1 MLTDDALHS
10 LFHTL
15 YFKELSSGDEFV
27 QSLWRRIFPTT
38 SQMLRTIGLD
48 ECVAVGAGESGD
60 GKLKRSEIARLENV
74 IHETVPELRRETAP
88 LRAGDDRKEEKET
101 WCVC

>member
-1 MLTDDALHS
+1 MLTDDALNS

-15 YFKELSSGDEFV
+15 YLKELSGGDEFV

-48 ECVAVGAGESGD
+48 ECVAVGAG
-60 GKLKRSEIARLENV
+60 
-74 IHETVPELRRETAP
+74 RRGE
-88 LRAGDDRKEEKET
+88 R
-101 WCVC
+101 

>member
-1 MLTDDALHS
+1 MRRRNKKARKQMLTDDALNS

-15 YFKELSSGDEFV
+15 YFKELSGGDEFM

-48 ECVAVGAGESGD
+48 ECASVGLGERGD
-60 GKLKRSEIARLENV
+60 AS
-74 IHETVPELRRETAP
+74 
-88 LRAGDDRKEEKET
+88 
-101 WCVC
+101 